1 MGRESAAAQGRVGN
15 QREQIRLGK
24 HVSQSL
30 DHALAAGSANKPVVN
45 DGDAEA
51 GQLRFGCGGRLHK
64 LATFLR

>member
-15 QREQIRLGK
+15 QRKQIRLRK

-45 DGDAEA
+45 DGDAE
-51 GQLRFGCGGRLHK
+51 L
-64 LATFLR
+64 